1 MGEILSK
8 IIAILMGIFM
18 LWIAYV
24 SYEIGMVR

>member
-1 MGEILSK
+1 MGVKEVIALVVTG
-8 IIAILMGIFM
+8 AIL